1 MDTLSGAG
9 FRRAGGCRVGGAWRV
24 VAGVL
29 LVAAAVV
36 AGGVRPAAAGAADAP
51 EIDAPAVVYVPRGAD
66 RHTDL
71 SVWEKWIGDLDVTFD
86 ASDLKGVVAIRTGLD
101 ACPVRLPVFHCS
113 GQGTHNQAQVGQSF
127 HLSPA
132 KGATAGD
139 SGVLRYRVAVPGRAD
154 VTGHTVIVVGKPEI
168 QATAHADRGQ
178 VDPGG
183 RVEVSLT
190 LHNSGDLPAR
200 GVSFFMDVRH
210 GFVFG
215 DRHSNCRYKGGGSAW
230 CRLPAGDVTIPP
242 GGSYHL
248 RTPETLRA
256 ASDAMYPR
264 VSFEA
269 AAIGADYVPPDEIA
283 SQYHHGDG
291 PAIGLVPGGG
301 QDAGAA
307 KGAGGNP
314 AVLEVPVRSHS
325 DLVALAGTARGPVGS
340 RADVRVGVRNDG
352 PGDLPAPVKV
362 EFTVPRGTTV
372 VSSPYDPYADEE
384 VYDQRC
390 RALGPSGKP
399 LAEASARQP
408 SARRYVCT
416 AQEAGT
422 AGTTTTFPFTLRI
435 DDDDA
440 AHTGG
445 RVRVTDGDA
454 KHPSRDTTAAND
466 TARVAVSVWPGPSW
480 ATPGLYETVGVLL
493 ALLGLAAGIRTWRR
507 RRARA
512 RVRAAAAS
520 TPVSTRVPPM
530 G

>member
-1 MDTLSGAG
+1 MDKLSGFG
-9 FRRAGGCRVGGAWRV
+9 FRCRGFRALRVVVGG
-24 VAGVL
+24 L
-29 LVAAAVV
+29 LVGAAVV
-36 AGGVRPAAAGAADAP
+36 AGLVRPVPAGAADAP
-51 EIDAPAVVYVPRGAD
+51 ELVVPAVFYVPRDAD
-66 RHTDL
+66 QGSSDL
-71 SVWEKWIGDLDVTFD
+71 RVQEKWADGDLAITFD
-86 ASDLKGVVAIRTGLD
+86 ASGLKGVASIRTGLD

-113 GQGTHNQAQVGQSF
+113 GHGTSNQAVVIQSF

-139 SGVLRYRVAVPGRAD
+139 SGVLRYRVAAPGRAA
-154 VTGHTVIVVGKPEI
+154 VTGHTVVMVGKPVLE
-168 QATAHADRGQ
+168 ASAHADRGQ

-190 LHNSGDLPAR
+190 VHNSGDLPAR
-200 GVSFFMDVRH
+200 GVSFFMNLRH

-215 DRHSNCRYKGGGSAW
+215 SRHRNCLYKRGSSAW
-230 CRLPAGDVTIPP
+230 CRLPAGDVTIPA

-248 RTPETLRA
+248 KTPETVRA

-264 VSFEA
+264 VSFEVA
-269 AAIGADYVPPDEIA
+269 ALSADYVPPDEIA
-283 SQYHHGDG
+283 PQYHPGDG

-301 QDAGAA
+301 QDAGAVKPA
-307 KGAGGNP
+307 DDDP

-325 DLVALAGTARGPVGS
+325 DLVALAGTVKGPVGS
-340 RADVRVGVRNDG
+340 RADVRVGVRNNG

-362 EFTVPRGTTV
+362 EFTVPDGTTV
-372 VSSPYDPYADEE
+372 VASPYDPYADEE

-390 RALGPSGKP
+390 RALGANGRP
-399 LAEASARQP
+399 LAEASVGQP

-416 AQEAGT
+416 AQKAGA
-422 AGTTTTFPFTLRI
+422 AGTTTSFPFTLRI
-435 DDDDA
+435 DDDTV
-440 AHTGG
+440 HTGG

-454 KHPSRDTTAAND
+454 KHPSRDTSAADD

-493 ALLGLAAGIRTWRR
+493 AVLGLAAGIRPWRR
-507 RRARA
+507 RRRA
-512 RVRAAAAS
+512 RVRAAA
-520 TPVSTRVPPM
+520 VSTRVPPV